1 MVTLALSG
9 RRRSRCIFVQFRVA
23 ALKAPFVSKP
33 HPVIGTLAEEV
44 SVFYMGAWV
53 FVRLCGSTSTIEAG
67 STCHTRTALEI
78 SQETSQVGMKQEG
91 GDRWWLTEFEFPPPK
106 KTGASLLF
114 TGWWCDTHPAA
125 NLCLS
130 YRSRKIWVASLVPS
144 LSSIPW
150 ASQIPLTLL
159 SSKQSWMKIHIYIYI
174 F

>member
-91 GDRWWLTEFEFPPPK
+91 GDRWWLTEFEFPPQK
-106 KTGASLLF
+106 KQVPVCFLQDGGATRIQQQIYAFLTEAGKFGWPRWCRVWVRSL
-114 TGWWCDTHPAA
+114 G
-125 NLCLS
+125 
-130 YRSRKIWVASLVPS
+130 
-144 LSSIPW
+144 
-150 ASQIPLTLL
+150 LL
-159 SSKQSWMKIHIYIYI
+159 RYLWRC
-174 F
+174 